1 MPISGKQPKFFRI
14 KRYLPQNRVQQQ
26 KIAVPQPVY
35 RPIRMER
42 RDVVIRGLLKETSD
56 WFTLHR
62 RNFPGIFVKVDDSDP
77 DERRAVSKQVI
88 KGTLPERIVYLELIR
103 RKYIEGLDFTFQS
116 STEGG
121 RNELGG
127 IVVDFLFEFLR
138 IALEI
143 QGPTHDTHI
152 QKAKDNEKES
162 TLASMGFT
170 MLRLD
175 TDVIDNPNLLEAWFR
190 QYLDPGS
197 VSILDPFDT
206 YVDEPVSY

>member
-26 KIAVPQPVY
+26 KIELPQPVY

-42 RDVVIRGLLKETSD
+42 RDVVLRGLLKQSPD
-56 WFTLHR
+56 WWSLHR
-62 RNFPGIFVKVDDSDP
+62 RGPGGMSKVSDEDP
-77 DERRAVSKQVI
+77 DEARAISKGVI
-88 KGTLPERIVYLELIR
+88 KGTLPERIVYLELIKR
-103 RKYIEGLDFTFQS
+103 NYIEGLDFTFQS
-116 STEGG
+116 SKEGG
-121 RNELGG
+121 RQELGG
-127 IVVDFLFEFLR
+127 IVVDFLFEFYR
-138 IALEI
+138 IALEV

-162 TLASMGFT
+162 ILASMGFT
-170 MLRLD
+170 MLRLS
-175 TDVIDNPNLLEAWFR
+175 TKVIDNPLLLEAWFR
-190 QYLDPGS
+190 QYLDPGA